1 MSTIHEIVGLVPA
14 GGQATRLAHLPCS
27 KELFPIGWHL
37 DRKEQVKP
45 KVVSQY
51 LLEKYKAAGVRKCY
65 FILRKGK
72 WDIPQYYGDGEVV
85 DMDVAYLMMNLP
97 HGHPFTLDQAFP
109 FTKNSLVAFGYP
121 DILFAPD
128 DAFVQLLEKHNQTKA
143 DVVLGIFPIQ
153 QEQRWTDF
161 LGFDKNGKIETIAV
175 ADPSKIKQRMG
186 WAIAL
191 WTPAFS
197 SLMHEF
203 LLSAV
208 KNNRLT
214 AVDGKE
220 YTLSHIFQAA
230 IDSGMPVD
238 HFIFE
243 SGFVHDVGTPD
254 DLFSALL
261 DESDTAK
268 SMMDKRKKGQK

>member
-1 MSTIHEIVGLVPA
+1 
-14 GGQATRLAHLPCS
+14 
-27 KELFPIGWHL
+27 
-37 DRKEQVKP
+37 
-45 KVVSQY
+45 
-51 LLEKYKAAGVRKCY
+51 
-65 FILRKGK
+65 
-72 WDIPQYYGDGEVV
+72 
-85 DMDVAYLMMNLP
+85 
-97 HGHPFTLDQAFP
+97 
-109 FTKNSLVAFGYP
+109 
-121 DILFAPD
+121 
-128 DAFVQLLEKHNQTKA
+128 
-143 DVVLGIFPIQ
+143 
-153 QEQRWTDF
+153 
-161 LGFDKNGKIETIAV
+161 
-175 ADPSKIKQRMG
+175 
-186 WAIAL
+186 
-191 WTPAFS
+191 
-197 SLMHEF
+197 MHEF